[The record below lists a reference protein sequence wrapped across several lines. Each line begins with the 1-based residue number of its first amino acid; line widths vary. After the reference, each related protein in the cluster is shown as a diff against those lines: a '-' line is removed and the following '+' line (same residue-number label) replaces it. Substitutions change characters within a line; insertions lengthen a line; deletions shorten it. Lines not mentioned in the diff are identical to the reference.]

1 MNHEKLFK
9 DQMGRTVQIPY
20 PPRRVVSLVPSQT
33 EFLYDLGLEE
43 EVVGI
48 TRFCVHPE
56 KWFRT
61 KTRVGGT
68 KQLHL
73 ERIRKLQPDLILAN
87 KEENEKLQLE
97 ALMQEFPVWI
107 SDVNTLDDAMEMMQM
122 VGKITNRETKALEII
137 RNIVSAF
144 DQLHAYM
151 ANLKFADIPR
161 VAYFIW
167 YRPWMVAASHTFIDH
182 LLQCCGFQNAF
193 THLFRYPEVDEAAIQ
208 QAKPDIILLSSE
220 PFPFQ
225 LKHQQLLQALL
236 PDAKY
241 FFVDGEMFS
250 WYGSRLLHAPAY
262 FQKLITQI
270 MHIGNL

>member
-1 MNHEKLFK
+1 
-9 DQMGRTVQIPY
+9 MGRTVRIPF
-20 PPRRVVSLVPSQT
+20 PPRRIVSLVPSQT

-56 KWFRT
+56 QWFRT

-73 ERIRKLQPDLILAN
+73 EQIRKLQPELILAN
-87 KEENEKLQLE
+87 KEENEKTQLE
-97 ALMQEFPVWI
+97 ALMPEFPVWI
-107 SDVNTLDDAMEMMQM
+107 SDVYTLQDALDMMQM
-122 VGKITNRETKALEII
+122 VGEITNRRTQAREII
-137 RNIVSAF
+137 DKIISAF
-144 DQLHAYM
+144 DQLRTYTASIASVYT
-151 ANLKFADIPR
+151 PR

-193 THLFRYPEVDEAAIQ
+193 AYLNRYPRVHELEIQ
-208 QAKPDIILLSSE
+208 QANPDIILFSSE

-225 LKHQQLLQALL
+225 PVHQQLLEAVL
-236 PDAKY
+236 PEAKY
-241 FFVDGEMFS
+241 YFVDGEMFS
-250 WYGSRLLHAPAY
+250 WYGSRLLYAPAY
-262 FQKLITQI
+262 FKELIRQI
-270 MHIGNL
+270 RHEGNP